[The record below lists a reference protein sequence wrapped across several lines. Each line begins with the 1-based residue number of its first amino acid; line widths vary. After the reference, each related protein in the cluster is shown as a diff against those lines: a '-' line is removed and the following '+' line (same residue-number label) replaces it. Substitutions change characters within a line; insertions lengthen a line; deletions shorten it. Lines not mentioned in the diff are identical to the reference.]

1 MSNYQN
7 LVCDKCG
14 NFFSSQLNFE
24 GDPWSR
30 TCDKCRGASAGEEAK
45 LAGTGFLFLIGL
57 FVAALL
63 LIFTEFKNPKQ
74 TAITLITLLLI
85 FISVFILSKW
95 GFIWFVVFAALCF
108 GLNYFIKKLVNGNY

>member
-7 LVCDKCG
+7 LVCTNCG
-14 NFFSSQLNFE
+14 NFFTAQIFE
-24 GDPWSR
+24 GSSTR
-30 TCDKCRGASAGEEAK
+30 TVCSKCIQASTEEGEK